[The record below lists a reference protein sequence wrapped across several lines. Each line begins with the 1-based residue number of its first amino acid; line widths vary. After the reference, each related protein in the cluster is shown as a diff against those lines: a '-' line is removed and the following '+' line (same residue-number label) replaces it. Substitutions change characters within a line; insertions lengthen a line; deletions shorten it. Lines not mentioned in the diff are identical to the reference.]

1 MPARRPPQEQRA
13 ANLSPQQKAEAIS
26 RLEKRIADLSSFKPS
41 EMNPE
46 GGDSR
51 VTTLEQAIE
60 RTLDHIFGTDTVERK
75 RYAGAHHLDRTVM
88 VMMIMDGM
96 PLPDHRSGLEEGK
109 QAAISILTGVIA
121 GFREDLDEFPELAAT
136 RHFEPSPSERPSIP
150 TSRKIFVVHGHDD
163 GAREAVARF
172 LYQIGFEP
180 IILHEQANRG
190 GTVIEKVEAH
200 GDVGFAIVLLTPDD
214 QGCKN
219 GSGLQPRARQNVIL
233 ELGYFL
239 GRLGR
244 SRVCALKR
252 GELEIPSDFGGVI
265 YEQFDNGG
273 GWKQAIGREL
283 QAVGFHIDWNKV
295 MRL

>member
-1 MPARRPPQEQRA
+1 MPARKPPQEPRS
-13 ANLSPQQKAEAIS
+13 ANLSAQQKAEAIP
-26 RLEKRIADLSSFKPS
+26 RLEKRVTDLSSFKPAD
-41 EMNPE
+41 MNPE
-46 GGDSR
+46 GGDPR

-75 RYAGAHHLDRTVM
+75 RYAGAHHLDRTIM

-96 PLPDHRSGLEEGK
+96 PLPDHRPGLEEGK
-109 QAAISILTGVIA
+109 LAAISILNGIIA
-121 GFREDLDEFPELAAT
+121 GFREDLDDFPELAANQDIE
-136 RHFEPSPSERPSIP
+136 HLSEKPSIRA
-150 TSRKIFVVHGHDD
+150 SRRIFVVHGHDD

-190 GTVIEKVEAH
+190 GTVIEKVEAN
-200 GDVGFAIVLLTPDD
+200 GDVGFAVVLLTPDD
-214 QGCKN
+214 QGCK
-219 GSGLQPRARQNVIL
+219 GGAALQPRARQNVIL

-244 SRVCALKR
+244 ARVCALKR
-252 GELEIPSDFGGVI
+252 GELEIPSDFGGVV

-273 GWKQAIGREL
+273 AWKQAIGREL
-283 QAVGFHIDWNKV
+283 QAAGFDIDWNKV
-295 MRL
+295 MRP